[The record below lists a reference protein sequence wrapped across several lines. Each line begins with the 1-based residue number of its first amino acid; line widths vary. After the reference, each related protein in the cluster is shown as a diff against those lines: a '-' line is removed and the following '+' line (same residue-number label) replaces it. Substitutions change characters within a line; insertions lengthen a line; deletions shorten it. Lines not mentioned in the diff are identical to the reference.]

1 MEVQHYT
8 CNSSFPYEVQDILR
22 DKGFFVDPLHEVHPH
37 TNRIHGAFSFRIT
50 RRSDTLR
57 VLGVEDKG
65 EFHFH
70 MVEDPSD
77 GVISTNVSSA
87 FFNEVEE
94 VMLQNGADL
103 GEITE
108 LD

>member
-1 MEVQHYT
+1 
-8 CNSSFPYEVQDILR
+8 
-22 DKGFFVDPLHEVHPH
+22 
-37 TNRIHGAFSFRIT
+37 
-50 RRSDTLR
+50 
-57 VLGVEDKG
+57 
-65 EFHFH
+65 